1 MSLPSLRPYQLEDV
15 AFLSNKQTAGIFN
28 EQRTGKT
35 PTAIVTIQEWKS
47 EKYLIVCPAS
57 AIPVWQSTISLWTP
71 TTPVTELVGTKL
83 KRLKLLDN
91 WQTGAAI
98 ISYGCLKTTAKGEG
112 LITQILSNKPD
123 AIIFDEAHRIKD
135 PKSAQAKAAFACNK
149 IPHRLVL
156 TGTPASGKP
165 EEIYSL
171 LKVIDPKQFSSYWKF
186 IAEYFR
192 TRQAFGTGGRSY
204 IDIVGFQPGKEQ
216 ALQQYLATCSVQR
229 KRKDVMPWLPA
240 KDYIDIK
247 LRPTAAQQRHLK
259 ELKEFFETEHVVT
272 QGVLDRLIRY
282 RQICLDPALLGLQHS
297 SPKQEWVLQFLEDY
311 SDSVL
316 IFSKFTSYL
325 LRLQEVL
332 QKEKYASGIIVGAT
346 SLTERARQVAD
357 FQAGKL
363 RVLLLN
369 IDAGKEALTLDRA
382 ESTIFL
388 DQYPPASDIQQ
399 AEDRF
404 VATTPE
410 KADKAHK
417 IYRLMMRGTYDEQIY
432 KLIEQRASAIDL
444 LNDYH
449 KYLKGV

>member
-1 MSLPSLRPYQLEDV
+1 MSLPSLRPYQVEDV
-15 AFLSNKQTAGIFN
+15 AFLSQRQTAGIFN

-35 PTAIVTIQEWKS
+35 PTAIATIQEWKS
-47 EKYLIVCPAS
+47 KKYLVVCPAS
-57 AIPVWQSTISLWTP
+57 AIPVWTDAINKWSP
-71 TTPVTELVGTKL
+71 TTATTELVGTKI
-83 KRLKLLDN
+83 KRQKLLDN
-91 WQTGAAI
+91 WTAGAAI

-112 LITQILSNKPD
+112 LVSQLLSHKPD

-149 IPHRLVL
+149 IPQRLVL

-165 EEIYSL
+165 EEIFSL
-171 LKVIDPKQFSSYWKF
+171 LKIIDPKQFSSYWRF
-186 IAEYFR
+186 IENYFR
-192 TRQAFGTGGRSY
+192 TRQAFGAGGRSY
-204 IDIVGFQPGKEQ
+204 IDIIGFQPGKEQ
-216 ALQQYLATCSVQR
+216 ELQQYLATCSVQR
-229 KRKDVMPWLPA
+229 KRKDVMPWLPP

-247 LRPTAAQQRHLK
+247 LHPTAIQQRHLK
-259 ELKEFFETEHVVT
+259 ELKEFFETEHVIT
-272 QGVLDRLIRY
+272 QGILDRLIRY
-282 RQICLDPALLGLQHS
+282 RQICLNPALLGLQHS

-311 SDSVL
+311 PDSVL
-316 IFSKFTSYL
+316 IFSKFTSFL
-325 LRLQEVL
+325 LRLQEAL
-332 QKEKYASGIIVGAT
+332 QKEKYATGVIVGAT
-346 SLTERARQVAD
+346 SLIDRAKQVAA

-363 RVLLLN
+363 RVLLVN

-404 VATTPE
+404 VATTP
-410 KADKAHK
+410 DKANKPHK
-417 IYRLMMRGTYDEQIY
+417 IYRLMMKGTYDEQIY